1 MALMDLETELQQSKV
16 EVEMLKQCLKVSEE
30 HAATVTIQTDTLE
43 QTPTTQEQ
51 LTVQKQ
57 LAATQ
62 TELTTAQQDRTATQ
76 QELLQTQEQ
85 WRMLADELY
94 VEWEKAEKFQNLF
107 QEGQSQTR
115 ALEDEVKSLSER
127 LQATCV
133 ELEQERN
140 VLQLE
145 CY

>member
-1 MALMDLETELQQSKV
+1 MV
-16 EVEMLKQCLKVSEE
+16 
-30 HAATVTIQTDTLE
+30 
-43 QTPTTQEQ
+43 
-51 LTVQKQ
+51 
-57 LAATQ
+57 
-62 TELTTAQQDRTATQ
+62 
-76 QELLQTQEQ
+76 
-85 WRMLADELY
+85 ADELT
-94 VEWEKAEKFQNLF
+94 VEREKAEKFQNLF

-145 CY
+145 RYRAVESEREKWEAREQKITDELEKVREELLRCKGEYEC